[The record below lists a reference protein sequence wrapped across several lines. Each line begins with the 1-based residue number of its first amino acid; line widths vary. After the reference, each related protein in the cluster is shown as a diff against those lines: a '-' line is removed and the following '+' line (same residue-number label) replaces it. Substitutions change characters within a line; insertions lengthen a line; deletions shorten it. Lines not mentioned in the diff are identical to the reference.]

1 MRRRAGDLC
10 AARHPRVPPC
20 ATVERAL
27 QLKGLP
33 YRRVELIPVVHKAQ
47 QRLRFGEMTVPGLE
61 FPDGRRMT
69 GSRAILRAL
78 EDHAPRL
85 VPADPEARRHAERAE
100 EWGDQVLQPLA
111 RRVVW
116 AAVSRR
122 PEVMDDYSAS
132 ADLPVPRAVA
142 RRSAPLVRA
151 GRAEGQQGLRPQRP
165 RRPRAPRAPP
175 RPRRRLDRGR
185 ACSAARSRNVGDLQ
199 IAPSV
204 ALLASVEDLAPVLRG
219 PARRS
224 RSPGAGSPATPR
236 ARARG
241 DAPAPSGSA
250 TPLRV
255 RLGGLGHWT
264 LSGIVDRRV
273 SPCPSRAE
281 A

>member
-1 MRRRAGDLC
+1 MTYVLHATP
-10 AARHPRVPPC
+10 ASHPC

-47 QRLRFGEMTVPGLE
+47 QRLRFGETTVPGLE

-85 VPADPEARRHAERAE
+85 VPADPDARRLAERAE

-142 RRSAPLVRA
+142 RLSAPLVARA
-151 GRAEGQQGLRPQRP
+151 ARRANKGSDLNV
-165 RRPRAPRAPP
+165 RADLAHLAHH
-175 RPRRRLDRGR
+175 LDRVDGWI
-185 ACSAARSRNVGDLQ
+185 ADGVIGGEEPNVGDLQ
-199 IAPSV
+199 LAPSV
-204 ALLASVEDLAPVLRG
+204 ALLASVEDLAPRLRG
-219 PARRS
+219 PACARARAALV
-224 RSPGAGSPATPR
+224 PGLPGG

-241 DAPAPSGSA
+241 DAPG
-250 TPLRV
+250 
-255 RLGGLGHWT
+255 RLAQRGRFVVVLGFLGHCT
-264 LSGIVDRRV
+264 RSGIVDRRV
-273 SPCPSRAE
+273 TPCPSRAE